1 VRTAS
6 AVFDSAARVFDE
18 CCPAS
23 PEILNSACGIV
34 KSFGAIPVRT
44 LDVGCG
50 TGTHS
55 IPLAERFPN
64 IRLSGIDVSGEM
76 VLCSRKKFPNATWVQ
91 GDFFSTDLP
100 ARGFDLVLAINSIHL
115 MNWRQFVLRCNRIT
129 SQKGKVLVVT
139 GDRADYSNIYY
150 EHVPLF
156 MEKDLLH
163 YPRVKQLRLEF
174 ERLGFKTDC
183 RKIEIQTIIKTAED
197 AEAVLKKARLKADSV
212 FHLVDEACL
221 NACISELEKSIEKQV
236 AMRGFALAKETLYAV
251 EAVRSVGQKWQR

>member
-1 VRTAS
+1 MRTAS
-6 AVFDSAARVFDE
+6 AVFDSAAQVFDE

-23 PEILNSACGIV
+23 QEILNSACSVV
-34 KSFGAIPVRT
+34 KSFGPMPVRV

-50 TGTHS
+50 TGAHS
-55 IPLAERFPN
+55 IPLAEQFPN
-64 IRLSGIDVSGEM
+64 IRLSGVDVSKEM
-76 VLCSRKKFPNATWVQ
+76 VSCSQQKFPNAHWTH

-129 SQKGKVLVVT
+129 SQKGKVLVIT
-139 GDRADYSNIYY
+139 GDRGDYSNIYY
-150 EHVPLF
+150 EHVPLL

-163 YPRVKQLRLEF
+163 YPRVKQLRQEF

-183 RKIEIQTIIKTAED
+183 RKIEIQTLIKTAED
-197 AEAVLKKARLKADSV
+197 AELVLKKARKKADSV

-221 NACISELEKSIEKQV
+221 DACIGELEKSIKKQV
-236 AMRGFALAKETLYAV
+236 AQHGFALAKETLYAV
-251 EAVRSVGQKWQR
+251 EAERKTTSFRR